1 MIFDSL
7 PVDAI
12 ARQVGWGIYTPY
24 LFRCA
29 NYYRHRVGT
38 YCGVSSNE
46 SMAVGGGPAAMVD
59 AAGGG
64 GEEEGGIARILVLNN
79 K

>member
-1 MIFDSL
+1 LIFDSL

-12 ARQVGWGIYTPY
+12 SCQVDWGIYTLY

-29 NYYRHRVGT
+29 NYYRHRVGI
-38 YCGVSSNE
+38 GVSSNE
-46 SMAVGGGPAAMVD
+46 SMAMVGGWPAAMVD

-64 GEEEGGIARILVLNN
+64 GEQEGDIARILDLI
-79 K
+79 